1 MSTSWGIE
9 PHTGQEAG
17 RKIRAHTLPVC
28 HALPKEVY
36 RVIAVPI
43 HPLDLLPICLSVH
56 PPNHSPTHRPC
67 ACPSVDPLTH
77 LASRSSSNISTYPS
91 AGLSVHPSSRLPA
104 SHPIRL
110 PTAGCQL
117 TSIPIDWPPICQTD
131 PPDMRPRIHQSIR
144 SPIRPAVRTPIRL
157 HTSRSFNHP
166 SPPPIPGE
174 VTPIKI
180 AEAMLSPKKGDLGPP
195 GDLL

>member
-1 MSTSWGIE
+1 MGNRT
-9 PHTGQEAG
+9 HTGQEAG

-56 PPNHSPTHRPC
+56 PPNHSPTHRPS

-91 AGLSVHPSSRLPA
+91 ADLSIHPPSRLPA
-104 SHPIRL
+104 RHPIRL
-110 PTAGCQL
+110 SSAGRQPI
-117 TSIPIDWPPICQTD
+117 SIPIDWPPIRQTNR
-131 PPDMRPRIHQSIR
+131 PDRCPRIHQSIR

-166 SPPPIPGE
+166 SAPPHP
-174 VTPIKI
+174 
-180 AEAMLSPKKGDLGPP
+180 
-195 GDLL
+195 